1 MTNPSPMGAPNPEH
15 FHLDSERTGVTVR
28 FQFDPENK
36 GYFIVNTYADNTP
49 GEVTIFM
56 GKVGEFERGF
66 ASAWA
71 TAISMLLQF
80 GVDPRKIYANF
91 KHIAFEPAGIT
102 GVPSV
107 PMAASIVDLI
117 IKYMEN
123 NFPPTGGKKEKTE
136 LDDYETAI
144 QSMSETEEK

>member
-1 MTNPSPMGAPNPEH
+1 MTNPSPKGAPNPEH
-15 FHLDSERTGVTVR
+15 FHLDSERNGITVR
-28 FQFDPENK
+28 FQFDEDNK
-36 GYFIVNTYADNTP
+36 GYFIVNGYADGTP

-71 TAISMLLQF
+71 TAISMLLQY
-80 GVDPRKIYANF
+80 GIDPRKIYANF

-117 IKYMEN
+117 VKYMEI
-123 NFPPTGGKKEKTE
+123 NFPPTGGRKEPEE

-144 QSMSETEEK
+144 NSMSTEEK